1 MSEEGVFE
9 SEAARRLAYRSSNPL
24 SHLVNVPVTITLKS
38 PALHQGKMTAAPWL
52 QAVIVK
58 WLDREGVVL
67 EDGTFVPFGN
77 ISSISPGVT

>member
-1 MSEEGVFE
+1 MQVEGVSE
-9 SEAARRLAYRSSNPL
+9 LEAAQRLGYRSSNPL

-52 QAVIVK
+52 QAVIVT

-67 EDGTFVPFGN
+67 EDGTFIPFGN
-77 ISSISPGVT
+77 IGSISPGVA